1 MVTVIGVDI
10 GKNRFHPVGLD
21 NRGAIVLRRL
31 TGRMAHSQARGAAE
45 LRWEVPL
52 KLGLRV
58 RDPSLFL
65 ALSMCPAV
73 TRQWARSLTTLTGYS
88 SPPFSRH

>member
-1 MVTVIGVDI
+1 MDRPCPQIAGTTKPPEGARAIDHKASDSSMVTVIGVDI

-45 LRWEVPL
+45 LR
-52 KLGLRV
+52 
-58 RDPSLFL
+58 
-65 ALSMCPAV
+65 
-73 TRQWARSLTTLTGYS
+73 
-88 SPPFSRH
+88 